1 MPEQEDK
8 YEVQAMNEE
17 QAKAWFVLGS
27 ETLEKMDIKEI
38 ANLQLAMEKNPGAF
52 TDAQRAQVR
61 DIAWKRIE
69 NVAKGKYKLDPRETN
84 NFRSILDHAPS
95 TMYMDGGKD
104 FETFKDAEQ
113 KWFNVERGI
122 EEKSFG
128 ERVSEQAKAAQQQ
141 FKEGVVNTA
150 HNIKEGAV
158 AVKQHVSDKAK
169 ALAAKGKAVNRLRR
183 MQYNRDKAAIKQ
195 MFAQAKAKAVEFKN
209 KAAQKVKQGAKTAA
223 EVPFV
228 LAFGVK
234 ELAVMGYKGYKK
246 LNKWAAKHDQAN
258 RIAMMNAL
266 KNFRNSIKNR
276 VTKVKNKINN
286 GVNKVKNFG
295 KKVWNGTKQA
305 AWMTAYVVASPVIL
319 PYKAAKWTYNK
330 IKAGV
335 NWIRNGYKKLKA
347 KALGNP
353 NLVAQDTK
361 TAIKQASNEKKISRL
376 NAQQVTA
383 AWTQL
388 RDVNLFDQYS
398 AGSGAHYNM
407 SGYADKYLDAINSG
421 KVQLTPENAQL
432 AAAWLGISKEVQDK
446 VNHNHVVAKEE
457 RNRNVAAQLEQFGI
471 KNPYKTEETKEQESQ
486 SQTPPVQD
494 KPLEAEPKPQE
505 VQPLTEEQS
514 KLVQTQLGI
523 LQQFGQENGLKPED
537 KLYGDLAGLMEKGF
551 AEKGITPEQMEVIRQ
566 QNPNLFPPKEQDNT
580 QKPAENT
587 QQPNTQ
593 QPNTQKPAENTAQT
607 PDPNNPDSFNF
618 AGITGGEAV
627 SAAESGEENKA
638 KEALAARRKA
648 RTPEEIEKIKQMKK
662 ARQVLMAQ
670 GRLRAKPKPVKT
682 VELNPNTR
690 TSVIQDFQQRA

>member
-1 MPEQEDK
+1 MAEEDK
-8 YEVQAMNEE
+8 YYVGPMNEG
-17 QAKAWFVLGS
+17 QAQAWFQLGGDTI
-27 ETLEKMDIKEI
+27 EKLEPRDIS
-38 ANLQLAMEKNPGAF
+38 NLQLAMERNPAAF

-61 DIAWKRIE
+61 DVAWKMIE

-234 ELAVMGYKGYKK
+234 ELAVMGY
-246 LNKWAAKHDQAN
+246 NAAKNKINGAV
-258 RIAMMNAL
+258 NAV
-266 KNFRNSIKNR
+266 KTGINNR

-514 KLVQTQLGI
+514 KLVQSQLGI
-523 LQQFGQENGLKPED
+523 LQQFGQENGLKPDD

-551 AEKGITPEQMEVIRQ
+551 AEKGISPEQMEVIRQ
-566 QNPNLFPPKEQDNT
+566 QNPNLFPPKDQDNT
-580 QKPAENT
+580 QKPSENT

-607 PDPNNPDSFNF
+607 PDPNNPESFNF
-618 AGITGGEAV
+618 AALTGNEGV
-627 SAAESGEENKA
+627 SGMDENKGNKA
-638 KEALAARRKA
+638 QEALAARRQN
-648 RTPEEIEKIKQMKK
+648 RTPEEIAKRKEMRE
-662 ARQVLMAQ
+662 ARKVLMAQ

-682 VELNPNTR
+682 VELDTNTR
-690 TSVIQDFQQRA
+690 NAALDEFRQRA

>member
-1 MPEQEDK
+1 MAEEDK
-8 YEVQAMNEE
+8 YYVGPMNEG
-17 QAKAWFVLGS
+17 QAQAWFQLGGDTI
-27 ETLEKMDIKEI
+27 EKLEPRDIS
-38 ANLQLAMEKNPGAF
+38 NLQLAMERNPAAF

-61 DIAWKRIE
+61 DVAWKMIE

-234 ELAVMGYKGYKK
+234 ELAVMGY
-246 LNKWAAKHDQAN
+246 NAAKNKINGAV
-258 RIAMMNAL
+258 NAV
-266 KNFRNSIKNR
+266 KTGINNR

-319 PYKAAKWTYNK
+319 PYKAAK
-330 IKAGV
+330 
-335 NWIRNGYKKLKA
+335 
-347 KALGNP
+347 
-353 NLVAQDTK
+353 
-361 TAIKQASNEKKISRL
+361 
-376 NAQQVTA
+376 
-383 AWTQL
+383 
-388 RDVNLFDQYS
+388 
-398 AGSGAHYNM
+398 
-407 SGYADKYLDAINSG
+407 
-421 KVQLTPENAQL
+421 
-432 AAAWLGISKEVQDK
+432 
-446 VNHNHVVAKEE
+446 
-457 RNRNVAAQLEQFGI
+457 
-471 KNPYKTEETKEQESQ
+471 
-486 SQTPPVQD
+486 
-494 KPLEAEPKPQE
+494 
-505 VQPLTEEQS
+505 
-514 KLVQTQLGI
+514 
-523 LQQFGQENGLKPED
+523 
-537 KLYGDLAGLMEKGF
+537 
-551 AEKGITPEQMEVIRQ
+551 
-566 QNPNLFPPKEQDNT
+566 
-580 QKPAENT
+580 
-587 QQPNTQ
+587 
-593 QPNTQKPAENTAQT
+593 
-607 PDPNNPDSFNF
+607 
-618 AGITGGEAV
+618 
-627 SAAESGEENKA
+627 
-638 KEALAARRKA
+638 
-648 RTPEEIEKIKQMKK
+648 
-662 ARQVLMAQ
+662 
-670 GRLRAKPKPVKT
+670 
-682 VELNPNTR
+682 
-690 TSVIQDFQQRA
+690 

>member
-1 MPEQEDK
+1 MRTMPEQEDK
-8 YEVQAMNEE
+8 YEVQAMDEE
-17 QAKAWFVLGS
+17 QAKAMFALGD
-27 ETLEKMDIKEI
+27 EALEKMDIKEI
-38 ANLQLAMEKNPGAF
+38 ANLQLAMEKNPNAY
-52 TDAQRAQVR
+52 TDEQRAQVKELS
-61 DIAWKRIE
+61 WKMIE
-69 NVAKGKYKLDPRETN
+69 NVANRKRKLDPKETKS
-84 NFRSILDHAPS
+84 FRSMLDHVPATTFMES
-95 TMYMDGGKD
+95 GK
-104 FETFKDAEQ
+104 ELGTFKDAEQ
-113 KWFNVERGI
+113 RWFNADREIDDRT
-122 EEKSFG
+122 FG
-128 ERVSEQAKAAQQQ
+128 EKVKDQASQAQKHVSEK
-141 FKEGVVNTA
+141 
-150 HNIKEGAV
+150 V
-158 AVKQHVSDKAK
+158 AELKS
-169 ALAAKGKAVNRLRR
+169 KGKAVHRLNR
-183 MQYNRDKAAIKQ
+183 MKYNRSKESIKQ
-195 MFAQAKAKAVEFKN
+195 KFAQAKAKAAEFRK
-209 KAAQKVKQGAKTAA
+209 KAAAQIKQGAKTAA

-234 ELAVMGYKGYKK
+234 ELAVMGYKGYEK
-246 LNKWAAKHDQAN
+246 LNRWAAEHDQAN
-258 RIAMMNAL
+258 RRAMMNAL

-276 VTKVKNKINN
+276 VTKVTTKISNGWNKT
-286 GVNKVKNFG
+286 KNFG
-295 KKVWNGTKQA
+295 KKLWNGTKKVA
-305 AWMTAYVVASPVIL
+305 KVTGYIIASPVIL

-523 LQQFGQENGLKPED
+523 LQQFGQENGLKPDD
-537 KLYGDLAGLMEKGF
+537 KLYKDLSGLMEKGF
-551 AEKGITPEQMEVIRQ
+551 AEKGISPEQMEVIRQ

-580 QKPAENT
+580 QKSSENT

-607 PDPNNPDSFNF
+607 PDPNNPESFNF
-618 AGITGGEAV
+618 AALTGNEGV
-627 SAAESGEENKA
+627 SGMDENKGNKA
-638 KEALAARRKA
+638 QEALAARRQN
-648 RTPEEIEKIKQMKK
+648 RTPEEIAKRKEMRE
-662 ARQVLMAQ
+662 ARKVLMAQ

-682 VELNPNTR
+682 IELDTNTR
-690 TSVIQDFQQRA
+690 NAALDEFRQRA